1 MLTVP
6 KVVNFVKRKLGFPHI
21 VLELSDSEIEEQML
35 YSSIVEFSKYLPH
48 TNELVIN
55 TDKKENKT
63 KQENVFLIHDP
74 DECDIIGVSDV
85 VFPQSNLL
93 VNNYP
98 YFAPI
103 TTIDNVP
110 EMVIDILNAENAMQ
124 FSKMSTIFE
133 FMAPNKIRVF
143 NSMIPDEFVVRY
155 QRVHP
160 ETLETIP
167 VDHQL
172 TFQYLVMAD
181 VMSICGHIRNKYT
194 NISTPFGDVPLGT
207 DLNAAGEALRDKVIA
222 QLEALPPNEI
232 FHIG

>member
-74 DECDIIGVSDV
+74 DECDIIGVSEV
-85 VFPQSNLL
+85 IFPQNNLL
-93 VNNYP
+93 INNYP

-103 TTIDNVP
+103 TTIDDVP

-124 FSKMSTIFE
+124 FSKMSTIFD
-133 FMAPNKIRVF
+133 FMMPNKLRIY
-143 NSMIPDEFVVRY
+143 NSMIPDEFVVQY

-172 TFQYLVMAD
+172 TFQYLVLAD
-181 VMSICGHIRNKYT
+181 VMSICGNIRNKYS

-207 DLNAAGEALRDKVIA
+207 ELASQGEALKDKVI
-222 QLEALPPNEI
+222 QHLEALPPNVI